1 MDFLQKNLENLKED
15 NVGKREIVAKEY
27 ILIEPNDYQYS
38 FIKTSNVFERNV
50 LTHIVSLYLPHRT

>member
-38 FIKTSNVFERNV
+38 FIKTSNV
-50 LTHIVSLYLPHRT
+50 

>member
-27 ILIEPNDYQYS
+27 ILIEPS
-38 FIKTSNVFERNV
+38 IFI
-50 LTHIVSLYLPHRT
+50 Y